1 MARNL
6 FREYRDFGVRDRIL
20 IVGSGASGMAA
31 ARELRRNGF
40 YGELVVMGDEPEGHY
55 DRPALSKGILT
66 GHKRPSD
73 VISALDEDLDIIWRI
88 GRRAISCDLK
98 QRFVEAH
105 TGERVYFDG
114 LIIASGCRA
123 MLPAD
128 WPDEDGLH
136 CLSSL
141 PAAWALRKA
150 LRGARK
156 VAVVGGGVTGCE
168 VACAVQDLARKSVII
183 EPRPFVMGRAV
194 GSVVGH
200 MVAAS
205 HQRNGIQL
213 ATGGRVLGLEK
224 YRDKWHLTLKDGSI
238 VTADLVVGSMG
249 ERPDLDWLSDTGIDI
264 SDGVLCDEAL
274 RVLDQNGNVV
284 EGVVACGSLAR
295 WPNARQPGKPMRFG
309 QWIAAVEQGMHA
321 ARTLLANGRPAE
333 ACSILPR
340 YWTHQLGLRIEVVG
354 ELDNNAE
361 VQINE
366 LRPGRKDPAMSGV
379 LAEYTR
385 NGRLIGAVAV
395 NAPRPFTAIA
405 RMMLMDKPAVL
416 PAPVP
421 AAVPR
426 ERLRRDHRLAAV
438 G

>member
-1 MARNL
+1 MARNR
-6 FREYRDFGVRDRIL
+6 FREFTDFGVRDRIL

-31 ARELRRNGF
+31 ARELRRCGF

-73 VISALDEDLDIIWRI
+73 VIAAPEEDLDIIWKI
-88 GRRAISCDLK
+88 GRRAVSCNLQ
-98 QRFVEAH
+98 QRYVEAH
-105 TGERVYFDG
+105 TGEVVFFDG
-114 LIIASGCRA
+114 LIIACGCRA
-123 MLPAD
+123 MLPSD
-128 WPDEDGLH
+128 WPDDEGIH

-141 PAAWALRKA
+141 PAAWELRKA
-150 LRGARK
+150 LRYARK

-168 VACAVQDLARKSVII
+168 VACAVKDLARKSVII

-205 HQRNGIQL
+205 HQRNGIGL

-238 VTADLVVGSMG
+238 VESDLVVGAMG
-249 ERPDLDWLSDTGIDI
+249 ERPDLEWLSDTGIDT

-274 RVLDQNGNVV
+274 RVLDNNGNIV

-295 WPNARQPGKPMRFG
+295 WSNPRLPGKPSKCG

-321 ARTLLANGRPAE
+321 ARTLLANGRPVE

-340 YWTHQLGLRIEVVG
+340 YWTYQLGLRIEVVG
-354 ELDNNAE
+354 ELDPNADVE
-361 VQINE
+361 VNE

-395 NAPRPFTAIA
+395 NAPRQFTNIA
-405 RMMLMDKPAVL
+405 RMMLLDKPAVL

-421 AAVPR
+421 AAVSR
-426 ERLRRDHRLAAV
+426 ERLRRGHLAAV